1 MHEPRKTRIFVNVS
15 EIKTLAGAEFGLAL
29 INIMFAGVMLLGAG
43 IWQMAL
49 VAVGI
54 HILLVMLHKYDPIL
68 KRVYLRY
75 MRQGDIYD
83 PFPGFDQ
90 KRNIRPE
97 GFARNFPC

>member
-1 MHEPRKTRIFVNVS
+1 MKETRKTRIFVNVS
-15 EIKTLAGAEFGLAL
+15 EIRTLAGAEFGLAVV
-29 INIMFAGVMLLGAG
+29 NVMFTGVMLLGAG
-43 IWQMAL
+43 IWQML
-49 VAVGI
+49 FVAAGI
-54 HILLVMLHKYDPIL
+54 HLLLVMLHRYDPKL

-97 GFARNFPC
+97 GFARNYPC

>member
-1 MHEPRKTRIFVNVS
+1 MQEPRRTRIFVNVS
-15 EIKTLAGAEFGLAL
+15 EIRTLAGAEFGLAL

-43 IWQMAL
+43 LWQLTL
-49 VAVGI
+49 VALGI
-54 HILLVMLHKYDPIL
+54 HLLLVMLHKYDPKL

-90 KRNIRPE
+90 KRNERPE